1 MKLAATRTLVV
12 AAVATPLE
20 ASPAHLAAT
29 RGSGAPI
36 LVVGGRIVAPL
47 LDDLKSV
54 VCHIFVI
61 FILLL
66 VARWVSV
73 AAIVVVVVVVLLV
86 SASHVLNGRRH
97 IALIARRDA
106 LSALRVVA
114 LQFSALVLGLLLVP
128 IE

>member
-1 MKLAATRTLVV
+1 MGSNARGLGSGLAAARTLEV
-12 AAVATPLE
+12 AAVATSLE
-20 ASPAHLAAT
+20 ASPAHLGAA
-29 RGSGAPI
+29 RASGAPR
-36 LVVGGRIVAPL
+36 VVIRGRVIASL

-73 AAIVVVVVVVLLV
+73 AAIVVVVVVLLV
-86 SASHVLNGRRH
+86 SASHVLRRRL
-97 IALIARRDA
+97 AGLVARGDA

-114 LQFSALVLGLLLVP
+114 L
-128 IE
+128 